1 MCVYF
6 VVCVAVVCSL
16 FIFAPFLSLH
26 NIISLLSAAHK
37 LCVVFSVHIPNK
49 IMCLRICSFRSVV
62 AAFDFGAAV
71 SLRFPARSPPPP
83 LSLCGACILHENPV
97 CLAMM
102 MMKKSQALFW
112 MKIWIHEEA
121 KARRKRWAT
130 NIWDW
135 GEEKEPLCIYIRKIR
150 KQSMR
155 VLRNDWKQAVTAA
168 AVRQK
173 KELMNQKKTIV
184 LDNNENNIANH
195 PFTAASAAMLRVRA
209 LVWRNWKKGIKL
221 KAQCAHTLSSDML
234 SLNIRLH
241 CTKVRDN
248 IYLHIERK
256 RNGRRGKKSEYGHI
270 VVSMV
275 VSVRRVC
282 VYFIRMCMSFS
293 GLSSSSF
300 ILSFIYIDLHLYKT

>member
-102 MMKKSQALFW
+102 MMKKSQALFFEW
-112 MKIWIHEEA
+112 KFGYMKKQKHAVKDERPIFGTEEKKKNRFA
-121 KARRKRWAT
+121 STFEKFVNSWCEFCGMIGSKRW
-130 NIWDW
+130 
-135 GEEKEPLCIYIRKIR
+135 R
-150 KQSMR
+150 
-155 VLRNDWKQAVTAA
+155 
-168 AVRQK
+168 RQ
-173 KELMNQKKTIV
+173 Q
-184 LDNNENNIANH
+184 
-195 PFTAASAAMLRVRA
+195 
-209 LVWRNWKKGIKL
+209 
-221 KAQCAHTLSSDML
+221 
-234 SLNIRLH
+234 
-241 CTKVRDN
+241 
-248 IYLHIERK
+248 
-256 RNGRRGKKSEYGHI
+256 
-270 VVSMV
+270 
-275 VSVRRVC
+275 
-282 VYFIRMCMSFS
+282 
-293 GLSSSSF
+293 
-300 ILSFIYIDLHLYKT
+300 